1 MEEKQERRFEDA
13 PLGYKFKRI
22 HEMFRARIN
31 EEMKE
36 DDLTCSQMEIL
47 FYLVRH
53 KEETP
58 VNQQDLCNAIQVSH
72 PTMIGLLNRM
82 EEKNLVTRRVDPGN
96 RRSRCIE
103 MTPRAQEIMRRTKQQ
118 RTRSDEKLVQGFTKE
133 QISELNMLLAM
144 VYRNMQSEEFL
155 KRENPKEEPRKE

>member
-103 MTPRAQEIMRRTKQQ
+103 MTPRAMEILQ
-118 RTRSDEKLVQGFTKE
+118 RTRKRRESNDLQLVHGFTGE
-133 QISELNMLLAM
+133 EIQTLNELLSR
-144 VYRNMQSEEFL
+144 VYRNMQSDEFSGRRSRA
-155 KRENPKEEPRKE
+155 KK